1 MYCTRKLTEQ
11 VTWVGGSDRRLA
23 LFENLFPVPHGVSY
37 NSYVIMDEKTAVLD
51 TADAAISR
59 QFLENVLHT
68 LDGRPL
74 DYLVVNHMEPD
85 HCANIEALALRF
97 PGMKIVGNAKTF
109 TFMKQFY
116 DLPLEER
123 MITVKEGDTLSLGSH
138 TLHFYMAPMVHWPEV
153 MVTYES
159 SEKLLFSADAF
170 GTFGALN
177 GNLFNHEVNFD
188 RDWLDDARRY
198 YGNIVGKY
206 GLQVQAALKKL
217 SALDIAMICPLHGP
231 VWRENLDYLLGKYD
245 KWSRYE
251 PEEKAVAIFYASMY
265 GDTENAADILA
276 AGLAEGGVRNIAMY
290 DVSSTHISYLISEVF
305 RCSHLVLAAPTYN
318 NGIYPAM
325 ANLLHD
331 MKALMLQNRT
341 VGLVENGSWAPV
353 SGKLIRVA
361 LKPLGALSVPPLRPG
376 PPGPPPLG
384 PRSVF
389 PCILCFR
396 LFSPAA
402 PRPGSIPPGREA
414 GSPPVPRTEPRRC
427 LDPPLHCPADR

>member
-170 GTFGALN
+170 GTFGAVN
-177 GNLFNHEVNFD
+177 GNLFSDEVNFD

-245 KWSRYE
+245 LWSRYE
-251 PEEKAVAIFYASMY
+251 PEEKAVTIFYASMY
-265 GDTENAADILA
+265 GDTENAAERLA
-276 AGLAEGGVRNIAMY
+276 AGLAEGGVKNVTMY
-290 DVSSTHISYLISEVF
+290 DVSSTHVSHLISEVF

-318 NGIYPAM
+318 NGLYPAM

-353 SGKLIRVA
+353 SGKLMWAELEGLKGFQVLEPVVSLKSA
-361 LKPLGALSVPPLRPG
+361 LKEGSLEQLDGLKDAILASLRG
-376 PPGPPPLG
+376 
-384 PRSVF
+384 
-389 PCILCFR
+389 
-396 LFSPAA
+396 
-402 PRPGSIPPGREA
+402 
-414 GSPPVPRTEPRRC
+414 
-427 LDPPLHCPADR
+427 